1 MFYRYALIYVNEE
14 DEEKALRLDGSDMG
28 GRILKIQ
35 SYAFHQNHL
44 NEVLDQM
51 KEGELYQPQHT

>member
-28 GRILKIQ
+28 GRILQIQ
-35 SYAFHQNHL
+35 SYPFHENHL
-44 NEVLDQM
+44 ENFFDPM
-51 KEGELYQPQHT
+51 KEAKAYRIQHT